1 MAMSGLGAPIAIR
14 LEAPGD
20 ESAIFELTKRAF
32 AGMKFS
38 DGTEPYIVDK
48 LRADGDLTL
57 SLVAI
62 ERLRLIGHI
71 AISPL
76 SISDGATDWYG
87 LGPVS
92 VTPELQRKG
101 IGSAL
106 IRRALADMRENGA
119 KGIALLGS
127 TEYYP
132 RFGFRHEPQLR
143 YPGPPAEYFQ
153 CLVLEGRLPSGVV
166 TYAPAFR

>member
-1 MAMSGLGAPIAIR
+1 MSGLGTTIEIR
-14 LEAPGD
+14 REAAGD
-20 ESAIFELTKRAF
+20 EEAIFALTQRAF
-32 AGMKFS
+32 QGMEFS

-57 SLVAI
+57 SLVALDRARI
-62 ERLRLIGHI
+62 VGHI
-71 AISPL
+71 AFSPL
-76 SISDGATDWYG
+76 TISDGSADWYG

-92 VTPELQRKG
+92 VEPKLQRSG
-101 IGSAL
+101 IGSKL
-106 IRRALADMRENGA
+106 IERGIADMREHGA

-132 RFGFRHEPQLR
+132 RFGFQHEPQLR

-153 CLVLEGRLPSGVV
+153 CLLLEGELPSGEVK
-166 TYAPAFR
+166 YSKAFG

>member
-1 MAMSGLGAPIAIR
+1 MSGLGTNIEIR
-14 LEAPGD
+14 GEAAGD
-20 ESAIFELTKRAF
+20 EEAIFALTQRAF
-32 AGMKFS
+32 AGMEFS

-57 SLVAI
+57 SLVAL
-62 ERLRLIGHI
+62 ERARIVGHI
-71 AISPL
+71 AFSPL
-76 SISDGATDWYG
+76 SISDGSADWYG

-92 VTPELQRKG
+92 VEPRLQRSG
-101 IGSAL
+101 IGGKL
-106 IRRALADMRENGA
+106 IERGIADMRERGA

-153 CLVLEGRLPSGVV
+153 CLLLEGELPSGEVK
-166 TYAPAFR
+166 YSAAFG